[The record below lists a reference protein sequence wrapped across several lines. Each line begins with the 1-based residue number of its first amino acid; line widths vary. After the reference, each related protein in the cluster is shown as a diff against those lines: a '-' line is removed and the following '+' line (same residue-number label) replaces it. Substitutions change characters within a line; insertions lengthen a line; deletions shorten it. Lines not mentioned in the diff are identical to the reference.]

1 VYLIVEVEDFVVFDN
16 IEVEDSFAEVLFA
29 VETSVLGSFSCSTV
43 VIVFG
48 MHVKPGI
55 NKLSLLKPIISIDSS
70 APSGQG
76 GRVVEI
82 LD

>member
-1 VYLIVEVEDFVVFDN
+1 MDFVVVDDVEVEDSV
-16 IEVEDSFAEVLFA
+16 SEVLFA
-29 VETSVLGSFSCSTV
+29 LESSVLGSFSCSTV

-76 GRVVEI
+76 GRVAEI
-82 LD
+82 LDCVVEVVD